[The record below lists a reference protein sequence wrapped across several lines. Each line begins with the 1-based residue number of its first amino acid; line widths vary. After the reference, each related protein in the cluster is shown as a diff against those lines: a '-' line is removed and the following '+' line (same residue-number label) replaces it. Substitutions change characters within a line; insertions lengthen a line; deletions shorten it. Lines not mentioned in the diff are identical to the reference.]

1 MYKSHLPKIQSR
13 EHVSLCF
20 KQGANQRSGFMVR
33 QMNHILRVS
42 VGNISISVGK
52 FYFLANFNC
61 HRDSLG

>member
-1 MYKSHLPKIQSR
+1 MYKLHLTKIQTK

-20 KQGANQRSGFMVR
+20 NQGANHRSGFTVR
-33 QMNHILRVS
+33 QMNHISRAS

-52 FYFLANFNC
+52 FYFLANFNF